1 MRISVV
7 GVFGVNVDIWY
18 CVECIE
24 ILLHVSR
31 LCTSISSLYRQYSV
45 YIFINACKNSTQT
58 YKTNVTE
65 TKYQIMR

>member
-7 GVFGVNVDIWY
+7 GEFGVNVDIWY

-31 LCTSISSLYRQYSV
+31 LCMSISILCRQYSV
-45 YIFINACKNSTQT
+45 YI
-58 YKTNVTE
+58 YL
-65 TKYQIMR
+65 